1 MNINWLFLSAATLA
15 TITLLASCSSRR
27 HTIAQQSSAEAA
39 DTLVVM
45 SYNVENLFDP
55 ADNPE
60 KNDDDFTPEGSY
72 HWTDFRLR
80 KKAAALGQVILA
92 ANGLHTP
99 DVIGLCEV
107 EGPDSTGLSAA
118 DLLVR
123 YANLPYTPVCFPTP
137 DHRGIATALLF
148 NPMTVEPVALTHVSA
163 SSDSLDLH
171 TRDILYAKMKTLRGN
186 AIFHILVNHWPS
198 KYGGAERTIPLR
210 KYVAQCARHLCDS
223 ILSSDPAVRIV
234 LLGDFND
241 VASEPSL
248 TDYLGAKVHCDT
260 CLLRN
265 LSADTPDFS
274 YKYHGVWSTID
285 HIIVTPG
292 VCVKGR
298 PSFSVVKFDFMLEPD
313 DRNTGLKPKRTY
325 LGRRY
330 NDGISDHLPVMVKIP
345 Y

>member
-1 MNINWLFLSAATLA
+1 MNINRLFLSAATLA

-27 HTIAQQSSAEAA
+27 HTIAPQSSSEAT

-148 NPMTVEPVALTHVSA
+148 NPMTVEPVALTHVST

-186 AIFHILVNHWPS
+186 AIFHILVTTGPLNMAVLNVPFPFASTSPNAHATSATPS
-198 KYGGAERTIPLR
+198 SPPTPPRA
-210 KYVAQCARHLCDS
+210 
-223 ILSSDPAVRIV
+223 SS
-234 LLGDFND
+234 
-241 VASEPSL
+241 S
-248 TDYLGAKVHCDT
+248 
-260 CLLRN
+260 
-265 LSADTPDFS
+265 SAI
-274 YKYHGVWSTID
+274 ST
-285 HIIVTPG
+285 TS
-292 VCVKGR
+292 R
-298 PSFSVVKFDFMLEPD
+298 PNP
-313 DRNTGLKPKRTY
+313 R
-325 LGRRY
+325 
-330 NDGISDHLPVMVKIP
+330 
-345 Y
+345 